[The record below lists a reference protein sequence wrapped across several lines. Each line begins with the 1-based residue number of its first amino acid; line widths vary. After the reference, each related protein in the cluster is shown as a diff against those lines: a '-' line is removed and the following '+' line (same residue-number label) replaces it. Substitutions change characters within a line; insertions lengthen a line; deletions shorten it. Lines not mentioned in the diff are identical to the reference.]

1 MKGKLKYS
9 DDTNKWFVECTNGD
23 NYDVLSEVDD
33 SFLDANVEFELEQD
47 LRKVTRYTLDVPT
60 YIVKDFK
67 II

>member
-1 MKGKLKYS
+1 MKGKLKYN
-9 DDTNKWFVECTNGD
+9 DDTNKWFVEFNGD
-23 NYDVLSEVDD
+23 KYEVVSEVDD

-47 LRKVTRYTLDVPT
+47 LRKATRYTLDVPT